1 MFSHPWATTAE
12 EAYPDRG
19 HASGVPSALRRVG
32 LLNDQLKERS
42 LGLLRARGGGKGKAR
57 RKGGDGDEFG
67 SCEFNVAL
75 INRMEPSDDRPDLK
89 LEPTFGQDRCSVSW
103 HADSCLE
110 HYSSIAVYHVTDPE
124 AKNKNANA
132 DGGDANPAVPAD
144 WRIALRVEPDAEG
157 PSAGKLKLA
166 ATENE
171 SSRVDRAPAVAVA
184 LPSRSAYFLLD
195 DFNHHHQHAVL
206 AGQSHRWSST
216 HRVAKKQGH
225 SFDYI
230 SGRYGIHVGQST
242 PESVCPPRQF

>member
-1 MFSHPWATTAE
+1 
-12 EAYPDRG
+12 
-19 HASGVPSALRRVG
+19 
-32 LLNDQLKERS
+32 
-42 LGLLRARGGGKGKAR
+42 
-57 RKGGDGDEFG
+57 
-67 SCEFNVAL
+67 
-75 INRMEPSDDRPDLK
+75 MEPSDDRPDLK

-124 AKNKNANA
+124 AKYKNANA

-230 SGRYGIHVGQST
+230 SGRYGIHVGHST
-242 PESVCPPRQF
+242 PESVWPPRQF